1 MGLHGHTAL
10 WILVKITAWEYTC
23 SMWTCKR
30 QCSARQANWNM
41 ARTCD
46 GSSWWIAFYIFYCT
60 QTRAWLASISRDHV
74 DPFQTVSSMLLQ
86 VALLLN
92 PVSPCHTPV
101 PRKTLWQ
108 CWELVEW
115 RAGMKLF
122 QLLSLSL
129 SFSFFFPFSLS
140 LSMFLAMSGCPSVSR
155 SVCFTIIYFDA
166 PAHVKKHEETCDNCA
181 LRHPRAESCVLP
193 KPAKC
198 KPSPS
203 VIAFLGVWQSE
214 SSIKQRNHNRA

>member
-1 MGLHGHTAL
+1 MGIQLYGFLWRSPLGSIHAACELASANAQHDRQTETWRVLVMAVLGELLSTFSTVPKPGHGWLQFRGIMSTPFKLYPPCCFRLHYCLTQFLPA
-10 WILVKITAWEYTC
+10 TPQFQE
-23 SMWTCKR
+23 KR
-30 QCSARQANWNM
+30 
-41 ARTCD
+41 CD
-46 GSSWWIAFYIFYCT
+46 NVESSW
-60 QTRAWLASISRDHV
+60 SGV
-74 DPFQTVSSMLLQ
+74 
-86 VALLLN
+86 
-92 PVSPCHTPV
+92 
-101 PRKTLWQ
+101 
-108 CWELVEW
+108 LVW
-115 RAGMKLF
+115 NCF
-122 QLLSLSL
+122 SCSLSL
-129 SFSFFFPFSLS
+129 SFSFFFPFS